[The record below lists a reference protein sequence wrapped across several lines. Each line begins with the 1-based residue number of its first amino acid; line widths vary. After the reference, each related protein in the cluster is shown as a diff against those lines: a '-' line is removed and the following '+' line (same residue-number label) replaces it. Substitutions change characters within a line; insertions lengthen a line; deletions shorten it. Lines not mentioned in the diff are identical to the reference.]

1 MLLKKLVMV
10 FIGELFFL
18 SIMTV
23 TGLCEFNEDIC
34 ACFGKSV
41 KENIYIS
48 YLSLIDADTKS
59 STFYS
64 QEAALLNNILNK
76 TLQKIIEDMKFTN
89 IQINAKQ
96 YTLKNT
102 YKTKSQLIQI
112 LSTPGMFFMEKIQS
126 VRNKLKISTEID
138 AVCLGEYREFRTY
151 FEIYINWILF
161 HHNTYAVEKLLID
174 KKDLFGKESNIS
186 QQKVFDLLIEKF
198 ATTVINLFVK
208 SCPDMTIM
216 LNSPDQLKTLID
228 QSIIHFMEKLLENK
242 PPSDPIYVS
251 NISFTNTSS
260 SLIHS
265 LYKTEMDVEL
275 NKAVENGIAMVQRK
289 FNMIKYNEA
298 GHILVNSKENAQRIF
313 NILFDNSYNKSAQL
327 EKINDELMIPANI
340 DIIVSGLYYEKGQ
353 IVEVRPFIIV
363 GKERVLRTKIA
374 KFNKSEFLCTAPVQP
389 TTKFLC
395 QGVHDEISKMVKD
408 LLEQL

>member
-1 MLLKKLVMV
+1 MKIYAHVL
-10 FIGELFFL
+10 
-18 SIMTV
+18 
-23 TGLCEFNEDIC
+23 
-34 ACFGKSV
+34 GKSV

-59 STFYS
+59 SKFYS

-96 YTLKNT
+96 YTLTNT

-126 VRNKLKISTEID
+126 VRNKLKISPEID

-151 FEIYINWILF
+151 FEIYINWIQF

-174 KKDLFGKESNIS
+174 KKDLFGKESNIP
-186 QQKVFDLLIEKF
+186 QQKVFDLLIERF

-228 QSIIHFMEKLLENK
+228 QSIIHIMEKLLENK

-251 NISFTNTSS
+251 NISFSNTSS

-289 FNMIKYNEA
+289 YNMIKYNEA

-313 NILFDNSYNKSAQL
+313 
-327 EKINDELMIPANI
+327 
-340 DIIVSGLYYEKGQ
+340 
-353 IVEVRPFIIV
+353 
-363 GKERVLRTKIA
+363 
-374 KFNKSEFLCTAPVQP
+374 
-389 TTKFLC
+389 
-395 QGVHDEISKMVKD
+395 
-408 LLEQL
+408 